1 MTSKLVSMASHE
13 AENQTE
19 ASLRQAFELLEPK
32 LRPPFALKVPSP
44 EGYFQLNRAIVYGV
58 LCEPHFSK
66 IHIKHLHA
74 IVTDG
79 YCFFVD
85 LLVGFVNELYVKLV
99 DSAKIQLIWV
109 AREMID
115 VEAVGLDDLLI
126 CLLRQIVGGDFS
138 EDNLW
143 LCSEI
148 LNLLWSKWDCLVEL
162 EPMILTSALYCYLRL
177 LPDHCRLVPSKK
189 LEALKQLEIK
199 FCVRMLKEQFS
210 LCMKIGRDLIRL
222 LQELVHVPEFKALWK
237 DLVFNPSEFKTP
249 GFSDISQIYG
259 TRTSSRLFLLR
270 ISPEMEAQLRFLL
283 THVKFGSQR
292 RYQTW
297 FAKKFLFGPER
308 ETLISDIVRFICCAH
323 HPPNEIIQ
331 SEVVPRWAVVGWLLK
346 CCTKNYIEAN
356 AKLALFY
363 DWLFFDEK
371 VDNIMNIEPAILLM
385 VNSIPRYIDMT
396 HTLLDFLFLLV
407 DNYDMERK
415 FLIVKGVSSSFGVLV
430 RRGVIRSLDVLISCG
445 ALAPFLKER
454 LGMFLS
460 GMEMDACKNL
470 RSSHLPLPIV
480 IPSNLQNSSAVET
493 QMLLSKVQS
502 TRTKEDGSAS
512 NKSSDA
518 SVRISDDSAASCIP
532 SVVCVDTNTL
542 ENLIRNFGEAVQ
554 KSNKM
559 DLEPLEELLSSFV
572 NLDNQVLSKGP
583 QTDLLSSEI
592 AKIYEL
598 NGYRLFAPLEFLQD
612 NPDYDDELGSPTALI
627 IRSFI
632 YSQHQR
638 MQEMLVFWS
647 RHGFRVG
654 ARFLSYASRIAYE
667 EHRGGHDLNELVV
680 NKSTKG
686 SDLNLLLLSF
696 HVGSKM
702 EMKPVSK
709 LADGAFAAY
718 RCFLM
723 SLSTDADTSP
733 SKLLFSDLLF
743 CSGWKRKSLKN
754 LSCSVFSHLSDLSIG
769 NADFIRLLVDQLD
782 HNDLVDMQFEIGLK
796 KFSIFGE
803 NAENISNMIKNSLS
817 WDYLLQH
824 KLWALLRSEIAASEV
839 KVEEIV
845 MDFFCSDELDANK
858 SAIAAGG
865 LLALCSCRAPTPEL
879 VGAIIF
885 LPNTTFP
892 DFAATVLS
900 TWAVSNVSMLFDS
913 MANFSEKLGCKSDLI
928 NSSDGITINRSAIL
942 WLFDYHSARGLSH
955 EDILSKFSS

>member
-1 MTSKLVSMASHE
+1 MASKLVLMASHE
-13 AENQTE
+13 TENQTE
-19 ASLRQAFELLEPK
+19 ASLRQAFDLLEPK
-32 LRPPFALKVPSP
+32 LRPPFALKVPSA
-44 EGYFQLNRAIVYGV
+44 EEYFQLNRAIVYG
-58 LCEPHFSK
+58 
-66 IHIKHLHA
+66 
-74 IVTDG
+74 
-79 YCFFVD
+79 
-85 LLVGFVNELYVKLV
+85 
-99 DSAKIQLIWV
+99 LIWV

-138 EDNLW
+138 EGNLW

-162 EPMILTSALYCYLRL
+162 EPMILTMISSKSPIPINRNTS
-177 LPDHCRLVPSKK
+177 PSLTYNSLTNPTSKSTKK
-189 LEALKQLEIK
+189 Q
-199 FCVRMLKEQFS
+199 
-210 LCMKIGRDLIRL
+210 
-222 LQELVHVPEFKALWK
+222 
-237 DLVFNPSEFKTP
+237 
-249 GFSDISQIYG
+249 Y
-259 TRTSSRLFLLR
+259 
-270 ISPEMEAQLRFLL
+270 
-283 THVKFGSQR
+283 
-292 RYQTW
+292 
-297 FAKKFLFGPER
+297 
-308 ETLISDIVRFICCAH
+308 
-323 HPPNEIIQ
+323 
-331 SEVVPRWAVVGWLLK
+331 
-346 CCTKNYIEAN
+346 
-356 AKLALFY
+356 
-363 DWLFFDEK
+363 
-371 VDNIMNIEPAILLM
+371 
-385 VNSIPRYIDMT
+385 
-396 HTLLDFLFLLV
+396 
-407 DNYDMERK
+407 
-415 FLIVKGVSSSFGVLV
+415 SSFGALV
-430 RRGVIRSLDVLISCG
+430 RRGVIQSLDVLISCG

-518 SVRISDDSAASCIP
+518 SVLISDDSAASCIP
-532 SVVCVDTNTL
+532 SVVCVNTL

-583 QTDLLSSEI
+583 QTDLLSFEI

-647 RHGFRVG
+647 RHGFWVG

-667 EHRGGHDLNELVV
+667 EHMGGHDLNELVV

-696 HVGSKM
+696 HVSSKM

-839 KVEEIV
+839 KVEKIV

-885 LPNTTFP
+885 LPNNTFP

-900 TWAVSNVSMLFDS
+900 TWAVSDVSMLFDS

>member
-1 MTSKLVSMASHE
+1 MASKLVLMASHE

-32 LRPPFALKVPSP
+32 LRPPFAFKVPSR
-44 EGYFQLNRAIVYGV
+44 EEYFQLNRAIVYG
-58 LCEPHFSK
+58 L
-66 IHIKHLHA
+66 I
-74 IVTDG
+74 
-79 YCFFVD
+79 CFFVN

-109 AREMID
+109 GREMID

-126 CLLRQIVGGDFS
+126 CVLRQIVGGDFS
-138 EDNLW
+138 EGNLW

-222 LQELVHVPEFKALWK
+222 LQELVHVP
-237 DLVFNPSEFKTP
+237 DEFKTP

-346 CCTKNYIEAN
+346 CCTKNYIEASV
-356 AKLALFY
+356 KLALFY
-363 DWLFFDEK
+363 DWLFFEEK

-470 RSSHLPLPIV
+470 HSSHLPLPIV

-493 QMLLSKVQS
+493 QMLSSKVQP
-502 TRTKEDGSAS
+502 TWTKEDGSCS

-518 SVRISDDSAASCIP
+518 SVLISDDSAASCIS
-532 SVVCVDTNTL
+532 SVLCVDTNTS
-542 ENLIRNFGEAVQ
+542 ENLIRNFGEAVK

-559 DLEPLEELLSSFV
+559 DLEILEELLSSFV

-638 MQEMLVFWS
+638 MQDMLVFWS
-647 RHGFRVG
+647 GHGFRVG

-667 EHRGGHDLNELVV
+667 EHMGGHDLNELVV

-686 SDLNLLLLSF
+686 SDLTLLLLSF
-696 HVGSKM
+696 HVSSKM
-702 EMKPVSK
+702 EMKPVPK

-754 LSCSVFSHLSDLSIG
+754 LSRSVFSHLSDLSIG

-803 NAENISNMIKNSLS
+803 NAENISSMIKNSLS
-817 WDYLLQH
+817 WDCLLQH
-824 KLWALLRSEIAASEV
+824 KVWALLRSEIAASEV
-839 KVEEIV
+839 KVEKIV

-885 LPNTTFP
+885 LPNNTFP